1 MHSAVVIG
9 IGNELLNGYTLN
21 SNLKDISQ
29 ELTLIGYTVKRGL
42 VVRDDPSE
50 ISWALSVGMESDLVV
65 TTGGLGPTFDDI
77 TSSSVASHLGLGY
90 VENKEARKLL
100 EVWYS
105 SINEEMT
112 EDRLKM
118 AMMPE
123 GATAVTNKEGAA
135 PGILLRRGDTT
146 ILSLPGVPREALA
159 MLKSV
164 RDSISVPD
172 VVNMERIYTING
184 GMESRI
190 APVIRK
196 AMKQMDGKAYI
207 KSHPEESEAGKPG
220 ITLQITSSGPDSGTV
235 QRNLDDAQ
243 KILGQLLLEMGHVML
258 LT

>member
-1 MHSAVVIG
+1 MHSAVVIA

-42 VVRDDPSE
+42 VVRDDLSE
-50 ISWALSVGMESDLVV
+50 ISWAISVGIESDLVV

-77 TSSSVASHLGLGY
+77 TSSSVAAHLGLRY

-123 GATAVTNKEGAA
+123 GATAVINTEGAA
-135 PGILLRRGDTT
+135 PGILLRHGDTT

-172 VVNMERIYTING
+172 VVNMERIYTIDG

-196 AMKQMDGKAYI
+196 AMKQLSGKVYI

-235 QRNLDDAQ
+235 QKNLDDAQ
-243 KILGQLLLEMGHVML
+243 KILRELLLEMGHVML